1 MRREPKGAS
10 QGRALRIEPE
20 RLRYRALIGT
30 GGIGSGAFFA
40 LRGNHT
46 LGREESRG
54 GRFLD
59 RRDYCKLHII
69 AHYVQ
74 TLLGP
79 EFETIAL
86 GKVGDD
92 EVGRALLAEMQDAG
106 MDVRYAACS
115 PGEQTLYSLCFIYP
129 DGSGGNLT
137 TDDSA
142 SSEVDGAFIRTAEVE
157 FRRHAGRGIALAA
170 PEVPLEGREA
180 LLDLGAQYDF
190 VRAASFT
197 TEEMRGVVDSG
208 LLQKVN
214 LLGVNLEEAAAGV
227 GLTLTAEEPVAHL
240 AEQAVERLTRAN
252 PRLLVSITAGARG
265 SWSWDGSSLMHV
277 PKCEAEL
284 VSSAGAGDAHL
295 SGLIVGLAAG
305 LSLAQ
310 AHELAALVAGLSV
323 TSPHTI
329 NKEIGRGTLR
339 QLAGDCGARLS
350 EGVRDLLAE

>member
-1 MRREPKGAS
+1 V
-10 QGRALRIEPE
+10 QALRIEAE
-20 RLRYRALIGT
+20 RLRYRALVGT
-30 GGIGSGAFFA
+30 GGIGSGVFFA
-40 LRGNHT
+40 LSGSRT

-69 AHYVQ
+69 SHYVQ

-92 EVGRALLAEMQDAG
+92 EVGSRLLAEMREGGLNVEHVERCPDQ
-106 MDVRYAACS
+106 
-115 PGEQTLYSLCFIYP
+115 QTLYSFCFMYP

-142 SSEVDGAFIRTAEVE
+142 SSKVEAGFIEEAEGE
-157 FRRHAGRGIALAA
+157 FSRYAGGGIALAA
-170 PEVPLEGREA
+170 PEVPLEAREA
-180 LLDLGAQYDF
+180 ALDLGSRYQF
-190 VRAASFT
+190 LRAASFT
-197 TEEMRGVVDSG
+197 SEEMGAAAESG
-208 LLQKVN
+208 LLRKVD
-214 LLGVNLEEAAAGV
+214 LLGVNLEEAAAGG
-227 GLTLTAEEPVAHL
+227 GLTLTEGEPVARVV
-240 AEQAVERLTRAN
+240 EQAVERLTRVN
-252 PRLLVSITAGARG
+252 PHLLVSITAGTRG
-265 SWSWDGSSLMHV
+265 SWTWDGRSLTHM
-277 PKCEAEL
+277 PKCDVEP
-284 VSSAGAGDAHL
+284 VSCAGAGDAHL